1 MENIEEL
8 KQQVKTSIIQEIG
21 EEAYYKLIAESLEKL
36 VPIKENIDLMFTES
50 NQEKTATFKQA
61 VFDQLVFE
69 RDNTPVQQ
77 RFFTGYYELVFDV
90 FEF

>member
-8 KQQVKTSIIQEIG
+8 KQQVKTSIIEEIG
-21 EEAYYKLIAESLEKL
+21 EDKYYELISDSLKML
-36 VPIKENIDLMFTES
+36 VPIKESIDLMFTES

-69 RDNTPVQQ
+69 RYDTPVQQ